1 MESYVRGK
9 QEKPSLRWM
18 GLERCFMA
26 CDNAWWWAVGDK
38 TPKRGLQVVWV
49 ERESENV
56 CNKREKIR
64 VRGVDIDLD

>member
-1 MESYVRGK
+1 
-9 QEKPSLRWM
+9 M